1 MKYNTYHVITTQHG
15 PVVSVQEAKAVEI
28 ECQCGV
34 AWLFETVKQSAFI
47 CHYCGAGAD
56 GALDNEYLAISEQSA
71 TAQSYGRDLRG
82 IARVFWRG
90 AVDFD
95 QAYGLLLD
103 TIRIGLTRAW
113 YEGAQACDIT
123 PGDLSPEE
131 RAELTGAIA
140 LEQSH
145 IIGLLDFIQKHSKKN
160 KGKFATVRAR
170 VALWELRYIDIV
182 NRAKLMA
189 CADQKLEWVR
199 GPTSDGCSTCISM
212 SGKVKRAS
220 YWAAR
225 GPHPQDPPNET
236 IKCGGWN
243 CLCELLVTDKPLSRG
258 PLPKWP

>member
-15 PVVSVQEAKAVEI
+15 PSVSVQEAEVVEI
-28 ECQCGV
+28 GCDECG
-34 AWLFETVKQSAFI
+34 AMWLHDGLSGWLHL
-47 CHYCGAGAD
+47 CPYCGD
-56 GALDNEYLAISEQSA
+56 DSLDLGSDELREQSR

-82 IARVFWRG
+82 IARTFWRG
-90 AVDFD
+90 QIDFD
-95 QAYGLLLD
+95 QAYGLLID

-113 YEGAQACDIT
+113 HEGAQACGIA
-123 PGDLSPEE
+123 PSDLSPAE
-131 RAELTGAIA
+131 RAELNSAIA

-199 GPTSDGCSTCISM
+199 GPTSDGCRTCISM

-225 GPHPQDPPNET
+225 GPHPQDPPNST
-236 IKCGGWN
+236 IQCQGWN
-243 CLCELLVTDKPLSRG
+243 CLCGLIVTDKPLSRG